1 MVKKNFLLFH
11 STTSPS
17 PHSKNQ
23 LILDYYSAN
32 IIIQDTTKSYLVFYI
47 ISCTEINQSY
57 EIKFISSNTQSMF
70 SPTFFQVSSHIRK
83 LHEYSDYCS
92 EYLL

>member
-47 ISCTEINQSY
+47 ISCTKINQSY
-57 EIKFISSNTQSMF
+57 EIKFISSQILNLCFHQLF
-70 SPTFFQVSSHIRK
+70 SKFRLT
-83 LHEYSDYCS
+83 
-92 EYLL
+92 